1 MRKINFFP
9 ENIGNLS
16 IDETSLSNELYTIL
30 TNKAA
35 KGKKGSIVAM
45 IAGTKAGQLLL
56 LSNKFRLK
64 NEIRLPRS
72 P

>member
-1 MRKINFFP
+1 MRKIGYFFP
-9 ENIGNLS
+9 ENIGKRLS
-16 IDETSLSNELYTIL
+16 DETSCLMVNLLLL
-30 TNKAA
+30 TNK
-35 KGKKGSIVAM
+35 GKRKIVAM
-45 IAGTKAGQLLL
+45 IAGTKAEQLLL